1 MLLHASRAEGLECMA
16 TSSEA
21 EPHSDSERNC
31 WQEVQADRADH
42 MVWASHESSDSEP
55 DDRLLFPEKVVHQEP
70 QHLFWNSI
78 GVPCAIDGLKFRC
91 AGSAHKIPF
100 GLVRRPPN
108 DTQVNHSYLK
118 QLGNPP
124 ASCGDGLTSGGEAD
138 LDVSQSDACDAGD
151 LVTSGSEAPSRKAK
165 RERFQDSFPVW
176 KKRLPNQVT
185 HSRRLRGESWAPL
198 GTANAKGLE
207 RTVLHTLWD
216 SGFSTDEDAETCAT
230 AEEDE
235 GNEEYS
241 VQEEALPSPMSVFH
255 L

>member
-1 MLLHASRAEGLECMA
+1 MEA

-21 EPHSDSERNC
+21 EPPSDSERNC

-55 DDRLLFPEKVVHQEP
+55 DDRLLFPEKVEVHQEP

-91 AGSAHKIPF
+91 AGSAATIPF

-108 DTQVNHSYLK
+108 NTKVNHSYLN

-138 LDVSQSDACDAGD
+138 LDASQSDACDAGD
-151 LVTSGSEAPSRKAK
+151 LVTSGSEAPSRKAQ
-165 RERFQDSFPVW
+165 REHFQDSFPVW
-176 KKRLPNQVT
+176 KKRLPNQLT
-185 HSRRLRGESWAPL
+185 HHRRLRGES
-198 GTANAKGLE
+198 LE

-230 AEEDE
+230 AEEEE
-235 GNEEYS
+235 GNEEYKL
-241 VQEEALPSPMSVFH
+241 QEEALPSPMSVLH